1 MTVNIPGNY
10 RMGQADRTLAHP
22 AREKTSTEQ
31 RDLAEALEKEGAYV
45 IEKCR
50 GKQI

>member
-1 MTVNIPGNY
+1 ME
-10 RMGQADRTLAHP
+10 QADRITAHP
-22 AREKTSTEQ
+22 VRERTFTEQ

-50 GKQI
+50 GKQS